1 MAFGVV
7 HGNTIQAYLNAGKVS
22 TANTKG
28 GIAGTGTCIG
38 VGHHR
43 GKGVQ
48 HHGQVLRLIQTKQGL
63 LIDGTNGFQYA
74 NATRYGNNIGQVNL
88 P

>member
-7 HGNTIQAYLNAGKVS
+7 HGNTIHAYLNAGKVG
-22 TANTKG
+22 TTNTEG
-28 GIAGTGTCIG
+28 GIAGTRTCIG

-48 HHGQVLRLIQTKQGL
+48 HHGQVLRLIQAKQGL
-63 LIDGTNGFQYA
+63 LIDGTNRFQYA
-74 NATRYGNNIGQVNL
+74 NTSGYGNNIGQVNL